1 MKAKEGSGY
10 MEKRKSAIEKVVIE
24 GRSYDHEEFEP
35 TFINF
40 FFGRNGAGKSTISE
54 MIQANTGLTWRS
66 GQTVDDY
73 NVLAYDQQF
82 ISDHFS
88 NFDDLAGVFT
98 LNKVN
103 IETQKKLDQLAK
115 DKDKLLGDLS
125 KKNEAIDQKK
135 QARED
140 LKGESHTKKMKSWS
154 SMRLHME
161 RARRLIRH

>member
-1 MKAKEGSGY
+1 
-10 MEKRKSAIEKVVIE
+10 MEKRKSAIEKVMIE

-54 MIQANTGLTWRS
+54 MIQSDTGVTWRL
-66 GQTVDDY
+66 GQAANDY

-103 IETQKKLDQLAK
+103 IETQKKIDQLGK
-115 DKDKLLGDLS
+115 
-125 KKNEAIDQKK
+125 
-135 QARED
+135 
-140 LKGESHTKKMKSWS
+140 TKKDCWLIWGKRTRS
-154 SMRLHME
+154 SSRKE
-161 RARRLIRH
+161 KQGLI